1 MIAENMV
8 QLGQCK
14 QIIREIAAYAG
25 ERRAVVGADNVFD
38 FSIGNPSLPA
48 PLRVNATIRRLLDE
62 MDSVALHGYT
72 AAVGDDRAR
81 AAVAARESER
91 AGHAISPDCV
101 YMTCG
106 AAASLTIAM
115 KAIAC
120 PGDRMLVLAPFFP
133 EYKVFVENAGA
144 ELGVVPPADLS
155 MQPDLGALEAAMDE
169 RVKAV
174 IINSPNNPSGA
185 ILTEQTLT
193 AVGDILRA
201 AREKYGHE
209 VFIISDEP
217 YRELVYDG
225 KTVPFVPNFYDDT
238 LICYSYSKSL
248 SLPGE
253 RIGYVLVP
261 PSVRDH
267 DRVFAA
273 VYGAGRSQGYVCA
286 PSLMQYVVAECSQER
301 PDVAGYDGNR
311 RLLYTA
317 LTEMGFEC
325 VRPDGAFYLFVKA
338 PGGSAAAFCERAK
351 KYELM
356 FVPADSFGVEGYVRI
371 AYCTTEAMIRRSL
384 PAFQKLAD
392 ECFGR
397 A

>member
-1 MIAENMV
+1 
-8 QLGQCK
+8 
-14 QIIREIAAYAG
+14 
-25 ERRAVVGADNVFD
+25 
-38 FSIGNPSLPA
+38 
-48 PLRVNATIRRLLDE
+48 
-62 MDSVALHGYT
+62 
-72 AAVGDDRAR
+72 
-81 AAVAARESER
+81 
-91 AGHAISPDCV
+91 
-101 YMTCG
+101 
-106 AAASLTIAM
+106 M

-155 MQPDLGALEAAMDE
+155 MQPDLGALEAAIDE

-209 VFIISDEP
+209 IFIISDEP

-286 PSLMQYVVAECSQER
+286 PSLMQYVVAECSRER

-317 LTEMGFEC
+317 LTEMGFAC
-325 VRPDGAFYLFVKA
+325 VRPDGAFYLFMKC
-338 PGGSAAAFCERAK
+338 PTDDSMAFCEMAK
-351 KYELM
+351 AYELM
-356 FVPADSFGVEGYVRI
+356 LVPGHDFGVPEYLRVS
-371 AYCTTEAMIRRSL
+371 YCVARETIERSM
-384 PAFQKLAD
+384 PAFRKLAD
-392 ECFGR
+392 FYGLKK
-397 A
+397 